1 MIQGSRCE
9 QAERAGGRLPSAR
22 FGLDQMLTYEMD
34 QLGPVRLGRL
44 ELEPP
49 STYRGTEE
57 RLLTLGLLQPIA
69 HGLYEPMSDR
79 IGP

>member
-1 MIQGSRCE
+1 
-9 QAERAGGRLPSAR
+9 
-22 FGLDQMLTYEMD
+22 MLTYEMD
-34 QLGPVRLGRL
+34 QLGPVRLSWL
-44 ELEPP
+44 ELKPP
-49 STYRGTEE
+49 STYGRAEE